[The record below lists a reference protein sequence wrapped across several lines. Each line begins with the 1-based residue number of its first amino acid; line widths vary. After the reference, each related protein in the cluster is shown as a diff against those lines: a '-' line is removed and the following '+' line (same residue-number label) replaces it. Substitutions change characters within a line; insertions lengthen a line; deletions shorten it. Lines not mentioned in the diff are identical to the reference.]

1 MTTLREA
8 LEKCRRRFEIEWDHG
23 DVSVSGLLKLIDQAL
38 STTPIGKVEEPSE
51 DDARRKEAV
60 TRLLALLDKM
70 TEAEKKQR
78 PYSVSIAVNNNDTHT
93 LMRAAVEL
101 ERATAVIA
109 ALRSKVEE
117 PTPVSRLS
125 ASRFGRG

>member
-1 MTTLREA
+1 
-8 LEKCRRRFEIEWDHG
+8 
-23 DVSVSGLLKLIDQAL
+23 
-38 STTPIGKVEEPSE
+38 
-51 DDARRKEAV
+51 
-60 TRLLALLDKM
+60 M